1 MQKKAGM
8 LRKEKAG
15 ISIII
20 QLDMRDSLGK
30 QKRTETE
37 KYSEK
42 EQSPVS
48 LFFEESRR

>member
-15 ISIII
+15 ISII

-42 EQSPVS
+42 EQSSVS
-48 LFFEESRR
+48 LFF